1 MKFNVKNFI
10 FGFIKKSVTRLFLS
24 FIYILEDIVADGRMS
39 DEEFQKLRKRIL
51 DYGNNAIRDIN
62 KELENFD
69 FLFINNDNNEN
80 KNI

>member
-51 DYGNNAIRDIN
+51 DYGNNTIRDIS

-69 FLFINNDNNEN
+69 FLFINNDNNE
-80 KNI
+80 K

>member
-1 MKFNVKNFI
+1 MNFNIKNFL

-51 DYGNNAIRDIN
+51 DHGNNTIRDIT

-69 FLFINNDNNEN
+69 FLFINNDNNG
-80 KNI
+80 K

>member
-1 MKFNVKNFI
+1 MKFNIKNFV

-24 FIYILEDIVADGRMS
+24 FIYILEDVVADGRMS

-51 DYGNNAIRDIN
+51 DHGNNTIRDIN

-69 FLFINNDNNEN
+69 FLFVSNDNNE
-80 KNI
+80 K

>member
-1 MKFNVKNFI
+1 MKFNIRNFL

-51 DYGNNAIRDIN
+51 DHGNNTIRDIT

-69 FLFINNDNNEN
+69 FLFINNDNNETN
-80 KNI
+80 

>member
-1 MKFNVKNFI
+1 VKFNIKNFV

-24 FIYILEDIVADGRMS
+24 FIYILEDVVADGRMS

-51 DYGNNAIRDIN
+51 DHGNNTIRDIN

-69 FLFINNDNNEN
+69 FLFVSNDNNE
-80 KNI
+80 K

>member
-1 MKFNVKNFI
+1 MKFNIKNFI

-24 FIYILEDIVADGRMS
+24 FIYILEDVVADGRMS

-51 DYGNNAIRDIN
+51 DHGNNTIRDIN

-69 FLFINNDNNEN
+69 FLFISNDNNE
-80 KNI
+80 K